1 MENIADQIN
10 SLIEF
15 PIDFAGQKKVDKYV
29 KYSVYLAIPISVFAG
44 LVTDNIVSA
53 LIAFAACILVTF
65 VIVLPSWPAYNK
77 NPSTWLQVKY
87 DL

>member
-15 PIDFAGQKKVDKYV
+15 PIDFQGQKKVHKIV
-29 KYSVYLAIPISVFAG
+29 KYSVYLTIPISVLAG
-44 LVTDNIVSA
+44 LVTDNIDNVV
-53 LIAFAACILVTF
+53 IAFAACIVVILV
-65 VIVLPSWPAYNK
+65 VVLPAWPSYNQ
-77 NPSTWLQVKY
+77 NPSQWLQVKY

>member
-15 PIDFAGQKKVDKYV
+15 PIDFEGQKKVDKIV
-29 KYSVYLAIPISVFAG
+29 KYSVYLAIPVSVVAG
-44 LVTDNIVSA
+44 FITDNIVSA
-53 LIAFAACILVTF
+53 LIAFAACILLTLV
-65 VIVLPSWPAYNK
+65 VVLPAWPSFNQ
-77 NPSTWLQVKY
+77 NPSTWLKVKY